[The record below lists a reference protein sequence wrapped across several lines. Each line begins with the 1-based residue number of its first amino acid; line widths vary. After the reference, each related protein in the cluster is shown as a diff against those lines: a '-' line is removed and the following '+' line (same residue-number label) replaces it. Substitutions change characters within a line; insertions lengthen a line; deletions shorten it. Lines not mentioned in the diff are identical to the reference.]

1 VRLSIVIPA
10 YNEAARIEPMLR
22 AYRAGFGDDV
32 EILVVANGCT
42 DDTAEVA
49 RQAAVVGAVSV
60 EVIEI
65 REAIGKGA
73 AVRAGFARARGDWVG
88 FVDADLA
95 TSPGEFASLAAAAE
109 RADGAIASRWA
120 RGAHIVGRTP
130 LRWLAGRMFAGIV
143 QMMFG
148 LPYADTQCGAKI
160 FHRRY
165 LPFYLAHARVTDL
178 AFDVEML
185 LLLGA
190 AGARLAEV
198 PTEWVAQPGSASL
211 GSPLSF
217 VRHGMQMVRSL
228 LRLRSSM
235 PQVESPSPA
244 R

>member
-10 YNEAARIEPMLR
+10 YNEAVRIEPMLR

-49 RQAAVVGAVSV
+49 RRCGGAGV
-60 EVIEI
+60 EVIDI
-65 REAIGKGA
+65 PEAIGKGA
-73 AVRAGFARARGDWVG
+73 AVRAGFARARGTWVG

-95 TSPGEFASLAAAAE
+95 TSAAEYASLAAAAE

-130 LRWLAGRMFAGIV
+130 LRWLAGRFFAALV
-143 QMMFG
+143 QGMFG

-160 FHRRY
+160 VHRRF
-165 LPFYLAHARVTDL
+165 LASYLAHARVTDL

-211 GSPLSF
+211 GSPASF
-217 VRHGMQMVRSL
+217 ARHGVQMVRSL
-228 LRLRSSM
+228 LRLRGSM
-235 PQVESPSPA
+235 PQLESLPTT

>member
-49 RQAAVVGAVSV
+49 RRAAGAGV

-65 REAIGKGA
+65 PAAIGKGA
-73 AVRAGFARARGDWVG
+73 AVRAGFARARGTWVG

-95 TSPGEFASLAAAAE
+95 TSPGEYASLASAAE

-120 RGAHIVGRTP
+120 RGAHIIGRTP
-130 LRWLAGRMFAGIV
+130 ARWLAGRLFAGLV
-143 QMMFG
+143 QLLFG

-211 GSPLSF
+211 GSPTSF
-217 VRHGMQMVRSL
+217 ARHGVQMVRSL
-228 LRLRSSM
+228 LRLRVSM
-235 PQVESPSPA
+235 PQPETLPTT

>member
-42 DDTAEVA
+42 DDTADVA
-49 RQAAVVGAVSV
+49 RRVAGASV

-65 REAIGKGA
+65 PAAIGKGA
-73 AVRAGFARARGDWVG
+73 AVRAGFARARGTWVG

-95 TSPGEFASLAAAAE
+95 TSPEEYASLASAAE

-120 RGAHIVGRTP
+120 RGAHIIGRTP
-130 LRWLAGRMFAGIV
+130 VRWLAGRLFAGLV
-143 QMMFG
+143 QLLFG

-160 FHRRY
+160 VHRRY

-185 LLLGA
+185 LLFGA

-211 GSPLSF
+211 GSPTSF
-217 VRHGMQMVRSL
+217 ARHGVQMVRSL
-228 LRLRSSM
+228 LRLRASM
-235 PQVESPSPA
+235 PQPETLPTT